1 MEEIHKLKTFT
12 ALDCILSAIDKK
24 YNRDLLKEEC
34 EQIANERFCIRD
46 FWRGEKSW
54 KTISPLTQRLWVW
67 ISFDVQNPPF
77 EQMLQGWY
85 FTDRFGP
92 FIDSEQAVL

>member
-12 ALDCILSAIDKK
+12 ALDCILSAIDRK

-46 FWRGEKSW
+46 F
-54 KTISPLTQRLWVW
+54 
-67 ISFDVQNPPF
+67 
-77 EQMLQGWY
+77 
-85 FTDRFGP
+85 
-92 FIDSEQAVL
+92 